1 MSALMVLAMAAA
13 LVSSETVRPPKYDN
27 AAIVG
32 VWRGQEGD
40 LPAATLTVAEE
51 VGEFA
56 GAILFYLI
64 RHDEGKPP
72 SSSPG
77 IPEPLF
83 SLKFDGKNLM
93 FLVSHRRAHPGT
105 SSDPPVKF
113 RLKLTG
119 PNEAMLI
126 AGEGTSGAKMK
137 MVRDH

>member
-1 MSALMVLAMAAA
+1 MNGLTVLAIAAA
-13 LVSSETVRPPKYDN
+13 LVSSQTVNSPKQDTTG
-27 AAIVG
+27 ILG
-32 VWRGQEGD
+32 VWRAQEGD
-40 LPAATLTVAEE
+40 LPSVTLTVADE

-64 RHDEGKPP
+64 RQDEGKPP
-72 SSSPG
+72 SASPG

-83 SLKFDGKNLM
+83 SLKFAGKNLT

-113 RLKLTG
+113 RLTLSG

-126 AGEGTSGAKMK
+126 LGEDPSGLK